1 MERTMASV
9 FPICNRMKA
18 QFDLGVNNV
27 LHGGVFMALQLLV
40 LSFAVVQVIAHFEE
54 VIGAEKRA

>member
-1 MERTMASV
+1 MERTRASV
-9 FPICNRMKA
+9 FLICNRMKA
-18 QFDLGVNNV
+18 PLDLGVNNV

-40 LSFAVVQVIAHFEE
+40 LSFAVVQVIAHVEK

>member
-1 MERTMASV
+1 MERTMASI
-9 FPICNRMKA
+9 FSICNRMKA
-18 QFDLGVNNV
+18 QLDLGVNNV

-40 LSFAVVQVIAHFEE
+40 LSFAVVQVITHFEK